1 MPFGRRHPDDISTVT
16 RFSVPIYTAG
26 ETAGFSAVIHGLA
39 HGVWYGLALVV
50 LNGSE
55 YMHVTKSLLEV
66 LDESADV
73 DARES
78 YSRRLMLSL
87 PGLPAGEYTIRLS
100 VFDLF
105 QIWIQDFDQGDHQ
118 GLKHRSMGTLAAGSW
133 KQEWLVST
141 TVKKLHV
148 QESGAGSA
156 STEHGNKMG
165 LEELSAESEPGLLTR
180 EHEGQVRQ
188 FGEVPQYEDE
198 EWVVQSDRSSS
209 SSTSSRLS
217 ACALASA
224 ELGSRPRSKHP
235 EDVLL
240 TLETDAHIKTD
251 SDGVHL
257 EVHLG
262 ANTLLSDAAAYILN
276 VAGEKIKFQSGDLAL
291 HPPTPTRPLFL
302 LRKHVHQLQRL
313 CDVINTTTSL
323 LIFLK

>member
-1 MPFGRRHPDDISTVT
+1 
-16 RFSVPIYTAG
+16 
-26 ETAGFSAVIHGLA
+26 
-39 HGVWYGLALVV
+39 LVV
-50 LNGSE
+50 LNGSD
-55 YMHVTKSLLEV
+55 YMHATKSLLEV
-66 LDESADV
+66 LDDSADV

-78 YSRRLMLSL
+78 YSRSLLLSL
-87 PGLPAGEYTIRLS
+87 PGLPPGEYTIRLS

-105 QIWIQDFDQGDHQ
+105 QIWIQDFDQ

-156 STEHGNKMG
+156 STEHGSKMG
-165 LEELSAESEPGLLTR
+165 LEELSAESEQGLLTR

-240 TLETDAHIKTD
+240 TISKDAPIKTD

-262 ANTLLSDAAAYILN
+262 ANTLLSDAAANILT
-276 VAGEKIKFQSGDLAL
+276 VAGEKIKFHSGDLAL
-291 HPPTPTRPLFL
+291 HPPTPIRPLFL
-302 LRKHVHQLQRL
+302 LRKHLVST
-313 CDVINTTTSL
+313 IYNTVT
-323 LIFLK
+323 

>member
-224 ELGSRPRSKHP
+224 ELGSTWKCILVPTRSCPMLQPTFSMSPVRRSSFNQVIWPCTHP
-235 EDVLL
+235 HPP
-240 TLETDAHIKTD
+240 ARFFC
-251 SDGVHL
+251 S
-257 EVHLG
+257 
-262 ANTLLSDAAAYILN
+262 ANTSTNYN
-276 VAGEKIKFQSGDLAL
+276 VY
-291 HPPTPTRPLFL
+291 
-302 LRKHVHQLQRL
+302 VM
-313 CDVINTTTSL
+313 
-323 LIFLK
+323 